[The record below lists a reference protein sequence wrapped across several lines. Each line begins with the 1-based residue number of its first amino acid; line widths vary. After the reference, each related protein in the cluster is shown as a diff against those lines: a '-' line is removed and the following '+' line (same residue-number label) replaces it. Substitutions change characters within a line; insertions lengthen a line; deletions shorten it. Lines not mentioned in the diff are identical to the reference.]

1 MLEMNKKKIYQ
12 APTSTPIVLL
22 TESALLGASEV
33 DKIPTN
39 NDYEVTEEADA
50 WSEKSEGEW
59 DE

>member
-1 MLEMNKKKIYQ
+1 MNKKKIYQ

-22 TESALLGASEV
+22 TESALLGASTVES
-33 DKIPTN
+33 IQTN
-39 NDYEVTEEADA
+39 NGNDYEVTEEADA

>member
-22 TESALLGASEV
+22 TESALLGASNVES
-33 DKIPTN
+33 IQTN
-39 NDYEVTEEADA
+39 KDYEVNEEADA